1 MNLNQLKKI
10 VLKIGTASLLDERQ
24 NFRVK
29 RVVALA
35 REIKELQ
42 KKNIQ
47 VILVTSGAIALGA
60 RAEGILEKDKTILE
74 KQALAAIGQGI
85 LMKEYE
91 KIFSKFNL
99 TVAQILLTQGDFSRR
114 DSYLSARNT
123 INTLLDYG
131 AVPIINENDSIA
143 VEEIKF
149 GDNDTLSALVAVL
162 VNADML
168 AIITDAPGL
177 CQLDA
182 KSKKPL
188 QLINEVKEITDE
200 TFGLCEKEGP
210 LGTGGM
216 FTKIKAAQIAA
227 ASGIFTKIFSSGL
240 IGRKS
245 LLKILADS
253 QTGTLFYPKS
263 DRLEARKSWIF
274 HGLKPKGK
282 IVVDEGA
289 YQFLTKK
296 GKSLLP
302 VGIKEASGNFEAGE
316 SVSLLAPDGGE
327 FGRGLVNYSAKEI
340 AEIKGL
346 KTTEVEKKLGYKYSD
361 EVIHRDN
368 LVILSKE

>member
-1 MNLNQLKKI
+1 MNLNQLKKL

-24 NFRVK
+24 NFRVR

-60 RAEGILEKDKTILE
+60 KARGILEKNKTILE

-91 KIFSKFNL
+91 KIFSKLNL
-99 TVAQILLTQGDFSRR
+99 TVGQILLTQGDFSRR
-114 DSYLSARNT
+114 DSYLSGRNT
-123 INTLLDYG
+123 VNTLLDYG

-143 VEEIKF
+143 VEEIKV

-162 VNADML
+162 VNAEML
-168 AIITDAPGL
+168 AIITDAPGFCL
-177 CQLDA
+177 LDE
-182 KSKKPL
+182 KTKKPL
-188 QLINEVKEITDE
+188 KLINEVKEITDE
-200 TFGLCEKEGP
+200 TFRLCEKGGP

-216 FTKIKAAQIAA
+216 YTKIKAAQIAA
-227 ASGIFTKIFSSGL
+227 ASGIFTKIFSSSL
-240 IGRKS
+240 IGKKS

-263 DRLEARKSWIF
+263 DRLEARKSWIA
-274 HGLKPKGK
+274 HGLRPRGQ

-296 GKSLLP
+296 GKSLLA
-302 VGIKEASGNFEAGE
+302 VGIKDVSGFFKAGE
-316 SVSLLAPDGGE
+316 PVSLINIAGTE
-327 FGRGLVNYSAKEI
+327 FGRGLSNYSSSEI
-340 AEIKGL
+340 SKIKGL
-346 KTTEVEKKLGYKYSD
+346 KTSEIEKKLGYKYSD

-368 LVILSKE
+368 LVIL